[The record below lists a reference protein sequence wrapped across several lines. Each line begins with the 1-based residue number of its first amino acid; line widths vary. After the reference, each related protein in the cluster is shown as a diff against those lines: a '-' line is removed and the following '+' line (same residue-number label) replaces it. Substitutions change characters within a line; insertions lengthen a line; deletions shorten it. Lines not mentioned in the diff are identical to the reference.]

1 MDINNEVNK
10 NKIISE
16 DDLFMSEDDSENEW
30 SSQDFIQAVNAAEAD
45 DDDSEEDDWDNDIN
59 ELNEVEAEK
68 VKKESTE
75 KAAESAKADDDEE
88 KNKSLLVLLDQEL
101 KDDFENE
108 WSTQAEADDDN
119 SKEDDWDD
127 YINERGWNEVE
138 AEKVKKES
146 TETKVEESVN
156 KRKKK
161 PSISPVT
168 KKKQKLENEPQKE
181 AGKKKSRRMPC
192 RKCPRCL
199 APKCRECKMCLNPKF
214 KKPCINRTCFSKL
227 EPKKDEDKEK
237 AAEEKLA
244 LLDIELKDD
253 KEDNE
258 SDPDTSILDEI
269 DEKNDEKAKNDVKKS
284 QLAEEDNDPDGW
296 GEYINQI
303 IKGKKHREIDE
314 ENDEQTKENFNEK
327 PKNEASTS
335 TGRKNHDGIPTGRQ
349 KVPYLLSDLCK
360 PKNPIT
366 SKGMKKP
373 FKGVAIC

>member
-1 MDINNEVNK
+1 
-10 NKIISE
+10 
-16 DDLFMSEDDSENEW
+16 MSEDDSENEM
-30 SSQDFIQAVNAAEAD
+30 SAQQFIQAVNAAEFEAA
-45 DDDSEEDDWDNDIN
+45 DSEEDEDWDEYIN
-59 ELNEVEAEK
+59 ENFNKDEAEK

-108 WSTQAEADDDN
+108 WSTQHFIQAEADDDN

-227 EPKKDEDKEK
+227 EPLKEVVASNSQTMK
-237 AAEEKLA
+237 
-244 LLDIELKDD
+244 I
-253 KEDNE
+253 N
-258 SDPDTSILDEI
+258 SSM
-269 DEKNDEKAKNDVKKS
+269 AKNDKKY
-284 QLAEEDNDPDGW
+284 Q
-296 GEYINQI
+296 
-303 IKGKKHREIDE
+303 DE
-314 ENDEQTKENFNEK
+314 
-327 PKNEASTS
+327 
-335 TGRKNHDGIPTGRQ
+335 
-349 KVPYLLSDLCK
+349 
-360 PKNPIT
+360 
-366 SKGMKKP
+366 
-373 FKGVAIC
+373 

>member
-168 KKKQKLENEPQKE
+168 KKKQKLEKENQKD
-181 AGKKKSRRMPC
+181 AKSRRMPC

-258 SDPDTSILDEI
+258 SDPDTPIFDEI

-303 IKGKKHREIDE
+303 IKGKKHHEIDE
-314 ENDEQTKENFNEK
+314 ENDEQAKEKYNEK